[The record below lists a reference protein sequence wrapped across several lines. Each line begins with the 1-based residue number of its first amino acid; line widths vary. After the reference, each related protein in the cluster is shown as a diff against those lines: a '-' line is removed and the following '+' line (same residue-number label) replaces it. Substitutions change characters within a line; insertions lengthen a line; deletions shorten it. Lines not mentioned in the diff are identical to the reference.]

1 MAILNIWI
9 NILLKI
15 LDNNISI
22 NRQNSMVG
30 IFFAPKSEMEWRI
43 LYIERH
49 FLRKAVEYYR
59 TR

>member
-30 IFFAPKSEMEWRI
+30 IF
-43 LYIERH
+43 LYKIRNGTVNIIYRKT
-49 FLRKAVEYYR
+49 FLRKVVENYR

>member
-30 IFFAPKSEMEWRI
+30 IF
-43 LYIERH
+43 
-49 FLRKAVEYYR
+49 LRKIRDKMENIISVRIKIRLEVDYYKR
-59 TR
+59 E